1 MIRRKELEILLTR
14 VKPHPKPK
22 VLMEQYQTPPNVA
35 ANLLYM
41 AAYTFNDIIGKTVC
55 DLGCGCGMLAIG
67 AAYLGAKEVVG
78 IDLDLVAIQ
87 TAKTNSRMVGVK
99 VEWVVGDIEVLT
111 GKFDTVI
118 QNPPFGVKKH
128 GADLKFL
135 RKALSL
141 ANTVYSIHKSGE
153 KNRRFIEKTVTKKFG
168 GRVTNVVETV
178 IVIPHLFSFHKKPKH
193 KVKVDIYRIVKSYG

>member
-67 AAYLGAKEVVG
+67 AAYLGAEKVVG
-78 IDLDLVAIQ
+78 IDLDPLAVS
-87 TAKTNSRMVGVK
+87 TAKDNAREFGLD
-99 VEWVVGDIEVLT
+99 VEWIVGDIGLLR
-111 GKFDTVI
+111 GRFDTVI

-128 GADLKFL
+128 GVDLRFL
-135 RKALSL
+135 EKALSL
-141 ANTVYSIHKSGE
+141 ADTVYSIHKDGE

-193 KVKVDIYRIVKSYG
+193 KVKVDIYRIVKSHG